1 MPRLFVDA
9 LPGAGELRLADAARR
24 HLQVLRLRAGDALTL
39 FDGRGGEWRA
49 RVIDDARVE
58 LLAHDAVERELAR
71 RVVLA
76 VAMPANERMDWL
88 VEKATELGVDALQPL
103 HAARSVLRLH
113 GERAQRRLQ
122 HWQAIATSACEQ
134 CGRNRVPRLLPV
146 ASLADWLAALA
157 PAAPGDA
164 RCLLAA
170 PAQGAAAPYPAW
182 RERLGADAAVL
193 ALSGPEGGFDATEI
207 ELAQRAG
214 FTPLSLGA
222 RVLRAETAPLALLAA
237 LAVG

>member
-39 FDGRGGEWRA
+39 FDGRGGEWQA
-49 RVIDDARVE
+49 RVIDGDRVE
-58 LLAHDAVERELAR
+58 LLGFDGVERELAR

-76 VAMPANERMDWL
+76 IAMPANERMDWL

-113 GERAQRRLQ
+113 GARAQRRLQ

-182 RERLGADAAVL
+182 RERLGVDAAVL